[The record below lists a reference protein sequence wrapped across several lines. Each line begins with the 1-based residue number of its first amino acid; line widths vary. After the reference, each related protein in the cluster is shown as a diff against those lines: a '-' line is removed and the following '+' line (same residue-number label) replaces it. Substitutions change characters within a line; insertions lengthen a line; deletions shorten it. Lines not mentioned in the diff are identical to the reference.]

1 MPVGIFSKGILKTVP
16 YLEVFLQDKVI
27 LNPKSPQGLTAIAGW
42 GYKPSAKKA
51 IKKAKEWKLP
61 YLALEDG
68 FIRSVGL
75 GFEEP
80 PLSLIVDPVGIYY
93 DSTKPSLLE
102 NILNSEGWQ
111 TEELIQKAQKLKN
124 LINRYEISKYN
135 NSKPVP
141 KELFERF
148 RGKEKVLVIDQTKGD
163 MSVVLGGADESTFA
177 HMYISALEENPNSVI
192 FVKIHPDV
200 IKGKKKGYLT
210 KIKKY
215 NNVFIISEN
224 YNPIQLLKNIDKVYT
239 VSSQMGFE
247 ALLLE
252 KEVHCFGLP
261 FYAGWGLTLDRKKI
275 ERRKKRRNILELLG
289 ASYILYPR
297 YIDLYNKTL
306 TDVFTVINT
315 LLSNLPYR

>member
-1 MPVGIFSKGILKTVP
+1 MPVGIFSRGILRTVP

-27 LNPKSPQGLTAIAGW
+27 LNPKSPEGLTAIAGW
-42 GYKPSAKKA
+42 GYKPTAKKA
-51 IKKAKEWKLP
+51 IKKAKEWGLP

-111 TEELIQKAQKLKN
+111 TEELMGKAQKLRN
-124 LINRYEISKYN
+124 LITRYEISKYN

-141 KELFERF
+141 KEFFESF

-177 HMYISALEENPNSVI
+177 RMYLSALEENPRSVI

-224 YNPIQLLKNIDKVYT
+224 YNPIQLLKSVDKVYT

-261 FYAGWGLTLDRKKI
+261 FYAGWGLTVDIKKI
-275 ERRKKRRNILELLG
+275 ERRKKRRNIIELLV
-289 ASYILYPR
+289 ASYILYPK
-297 YIDLYNKTL
+297 YINPFNRSLGN
-306 TDVFTVINT
+306 VF
-315 LLSNLPYR
+315 NLIEYIRKKDSS